1 LIEESFLATQ
11 AKRDYYEVLGVERT
25 ANDQEIKSAYRKLAM
40 QFHPDRNPGN
50 PEAEEKFKEATEAY
64 GVLADA
70 QKRAR
75 YDQFGH
81 AGVGNGSDGFGFDPN
96 AFTDLNDVVG
106 DFFSQIFGVNM
117 GGGRRTSRAQKGE
130 DARADLSLSFEEA
143 AFGKK
148 AEVKVQRYESCE
160 SCKGSGS
167 ASSKGPVTCAT
178 CNGRGQVQYQQSFFS
193 VARPCPKC
201 SGSGRVISDPCTK
214 CKGAARVVRERVV
227 DVTVPAGVEDGT
239 RMRYQDQGHAGLN
252 GGPPGDLYVFLAVK
266 PHAFFEREGKEL
278 FCSIPVSFTQ
288 AALGGE
294 IMIPTLEGEHKLKI
308 PEGTQSGT
316 VLRVRGKGVASL
328 RGGGKGDLH
337 VHVRVQTP
345 SKLTKQQRQLLED
358 LGAASKTENKPDA
371 RGMFEKVKET
381 FG

>member
-1 LIEESFLATQ
+1 MATQ

-50 PEAEEKFKEATEAY
+50 PEAEDKFKECTEAY

-75 YDQFGH
+75 YDQYGH
-81 AGVGNGSDGFGFDPN
+81 AGLGSDGIGFDPS

-117 GGGRRTSRAQKGE
+117 GGGRRGSRAQKGE
-130 DARADLSLSFEEA
+130 DARADLSLTFEEA

-148 AEVKVQRYESCE
+148 TQAKVRRYETCAQ
-160 SCKGSGS
+160 CKGSGA
-167 ASSKGPVTCAT
+167 ASGKGPVTCAT
-178 CNGRGQVQYQQSFFS
+178 CNGRGQVQFQQSIFS
-193 VARPCPKC
+193 VSRPCPRC
-201 SGSGRVISDPCTK
+201 NGAGRIIADPCTR
-214 CKGAARVVRERVV
+214 CKGETRILQERSIEVS
-227 DVTVPAGVEDGT
+227 VPAGVEENT
-239 RMRYQDQGHAGLN
+239 RMRYQDQGHAGMN

-266 PHAFFEREGKEL
+266 PHPFFEREGKDL
-278 FCSIPVSFTQ
+278 FCSVPISFTQ
-288 AALGGE
+288 AALGAE
-294 IMIPTLEGEHKLKI
+294 IMIPTLEGDHKLKV
-308 PEGTQSGT
+308 PEATQSGT
-316 VLRVRGKGVASL
+316 VLKIRGKGVAAL
-328 RGGGKGDLH
+328 RGGGKGDIH

-345 SKLTKQQRQLLED
+345 SKLTRQQRQLLED

>member
-1 LIEESFLATQ
+1 LATQ

-81 AGVGNGSDGFGFDPN
+81 AGLGNGDGFGFDPSS
-96 AFTDLNDVVG
+96 FTDLNDVVG
-106 DFFSQIFGVNM
+106 DFFSQIFGVNV
-117 GGGRRTSRAQKGE
+117 GGGRRANRAQKGE
-130 DARADLSLSFEEA
+130 DARGDLSLTFEEA

-148 AEVKVQRYESCE
+148 TEVKVQRYETCE
-160 SCKGSGS
+160 QCKGSGS
-167 ASSKGPVTCAT
+167 ASSKGPAACAT
-178 CNGRGQVQYQQSFFS
+178 CGGRGQVQYSQGFFS
-193 VARPCPKC
+193 VARTCPKC
-201 SGSGRVISDPCTK
+201 NGSGQVIADPCTK
-214 CKGAARVVRERVV
+214 CKGAARVLRERVI

-252 GGPPGDLYVFLAVK
+252 GGPSGDLYVFLAVK
-266 PHAFFEREGKEL
+266 PHPFFEREGKEL
-278 FCSIPVSFTQ
+278 FCSIPISFTQ
-288 AALGGE
+288 AALGAE
-294 IMIPTLEGEHKLKI
+294 IAIPTLEGEHKLKI

-316 VLRVRGKGVASL
+316 VLRVRGKGIASL
-328 RGGGKGDLH
+328 RGGSKGDLH

-345 SKLTKQQRQLLED
+345 SKLTKQQRQLLEE
-358 LGAASKTENKPDA
+358 LGAAAKADNKPDA
-371 RGMFEKVKET
+371 RGMFEKVKQT

>member
-1 LIEESFLATQ
+1 LTTQ
-11 AKRDYYEVLGVERT
+11 AKRDYYEILGVERT

-50 PEAEEKFKEATEAY
+50 PAAEEKFKEATEAY

-81 AGVGNGSDGFGFDPN
+81 AGLGNGSDGIGFDPN
-96 AFTDLNDVVG
+96 SFMDINDVIG
-106 DFFSQIFGVNM
+106 DFFSQFGVNI
-117 GGGRRTSRAQKGE
+117 GGGRRASRAQKGE
-130 DARADLSLSFEEA
+130 DARGDLSLTFEEA

-148 AEVKVQRYESCE
+148 TEVRVQRYEACE
-160 SCKGSGS
+160 QCRGSGS
-167 ASSKGPVTCAT
+167 PSSKGPSACAT
-178 CNGRGQVQYQQSFFS
+178 CGGRGQVQYQQGFFS
-193 VARPCPKC
+193 VARTCPKC
-201 SGSGRVISDPCTK
+201 NGSGRVIADPCSK
-214 CKGAARVVRERVV
+214 CKGVARVVRERVV

-252 GGPPGDLYVFLAVK
+252 GGPVGDLYVFLAVK
-266 PHAFFEREGKEL
+266 PHSFFEREGKEL

-288 AALGGE
+288 AALGAD
-294 IMIPTLEGEHKLKI
+294 IMITTLEGEHRLKI

-316 VLRVRGKGVASL
+316 VLRVRGKGIASL

-337 VHVRVQTP
+337 VLVRVQTP
-345 SKLTKQQRQLLED
+345 SKLTRQQRQLLED
-358 LGAASKTENKPDA
+358 LGATAKPDNKPDA
-371 RGMFEKVKET
+371 PGMFEKVKQT
-381 FG
+381 LG